1 LCIDRPPHRNRA
13 RFGGSRNGLATI
25 AALKTMTFLLA
36 DILFLARA
44 IVLQLSFILRASR
57 AMWS

>member
-1 LCIDRPPHRNRA
+1 MCIDRPPLCNRA
-13 RFGGSRNGLATI
+13 RFGRSRNGLATI
-25 AALKTMTFLLA
+25 AALKTMTFLFA

-44 IVLQLSFILRASR
+44 IIVQLSFILRASR